1 METIMTLTNNTSQG
15 TILVIDEDVSV
26 ISSYIMHLE
35 ECGYEVLAAQDG
47 RAAIDLIA
55 VHAPDLIISDLR
67 IPSME
72 GHSFFGHLHKRWPE
86 IPVIVT
92 STTGDVS
99 DVVAC
104 LRKGASDFLIKPIE
118 DMAILSH
125 AVTKSIREI
134 KLKKQN
140 QAYKELLESRISK
153 SSNQLK
159 TTNLYLTEL
168 NRRLTEVVAS
178 SKRLSSCVTLE
189 SFGTRLLQEFG
200 HHLGASGGSLYIA
213 GQEGLRLVHCLD
225 GGHAPSLISYPV
237 EKSSPFGFAL
247 RQKEP
252 VLIGDIGSENALRPS
267 GYGGYHNGSFVIF
280 PLQNQEGKPFG
291 LVSIHG
297 KKKPPFVN
305 QDREVGGL
313 LASYSSETLRAV
325 RAMEALAKSEEKYRL
340 AALTASDL
348 ISEWSPATDDLVWF
362 GNIDAVIGSAPE
374 NRPTTM
380 EAWLSLIHPDDKKR
394 IAETYRENLH
404 CATAPPMDYRVRHLA
419 HGWRHFRE
427 RTSTIKSK
435 GGGSK
440 VLRACNDIT
449 REKSAE
455 EERIKF
461 ELKMQH
467 AQKLESLGIIA
478 GGIAHDFNNILMAVL
493 GHADI
498 TLEEV
503 GENPA
508 AEKSIN
514 NIITAGKRA
523 TELAQQLLVYSGK
536 GEVETTTVN
545 INSLVSDMMRLIDV
559 SVSKKVR
566 IIFHPGEHTPAVEGN
581 QSQLRQ
587 VILNLLTNAS
597 QAIGNTSGQ
606 IVIRTGK
613 IFCNKDD
620 LAVCSMPVRTGVDSP
635 LPEATYTF
643 IDIEDTGCGMD
654 ETAREKLFDPFYTT
668 KKTGTGLGMA
678 AVLGIVRQH
687 RGTMTISS
695 TPDVGTRIR
704 VFLPSSN
711 GKIEEKKVSETPPT
725 EKIIKQND
733 GLILIADDE
742 EPVRKISQRMA
753 EKLGFSV
760 ITACDG
766 KEAVSLYETHQKDI
780 SCIILDMTMPGL
792 NGSEALERIREL
804 NPSVKA
810 IIASGYGSDASES
823 EQDSD
828 DSCSYLQKPYQIAE
842 LRQVLQDVLNGH
854 GYSTP
859 E

>member
-1 METIMTLTNNTSQG
+1 METIMTLTNTTNQG
-15 TILVIDEDVSV
+15 TILVIDANASV
-26 ISSYIMHLE
+26 ISSYTLHLE
-35 ECGYEVLAAQDG
+35 ECGYDVLTAQDG
-47 RAAIDLIA
+47 RSAIDLIA
-55 VHAPDLIISDLR
+55 VHPPDLIISDLR

-72 GHSFFGHLHKRWPE
+72 GHSFFGHLNKRWPE

-92 STTGDVS
+92 STAGEVS
-99 DVVAC
+99 DVVAS
-104 LRKGASDFLIKPIE
+104 LRRGATDFLIKPIE

-125 AVTKSIREI
+125 AVTKAIREI
-134 KLKKQN
+134 KLKQQN
-140 QAYKELLESRISK
+140 QTYKELLETRTSK
-153 SSNQLK
+153 DSEKLK
-159 TTNLYLTEL
+159 TTNRYLTEL
-168 NRRLTEVVAS
+168 NRRLTEVMVS

-189 SFGTRLLQEFG
+189 SFGSRMLQEFG

-225 GGHAPSLISYPV
+225 DGHAPSLISYPV

-252 VLIGDIGSENALRPS
+252 VLIGDIDGAKELRPS

-280 PLQNQEGKPFG
+280 PLQNQQGKPFG
-291 LVSIHG
+291 FVSIHG
-297 KKKPPFVN
+297 KNKPPFVN

-394 IAETYRENLH
+394 IADTYRENIH

-427 RTSTIKSK
+427 RTTAIKSK
-435 GGGSK
+435 SGESK

-449 REKSAE
+449 VEKNAKD
-455 EERIKF
+455 ERIKL
-461 ELKMQH
+461 ELKIQH

-493 GHADI
+493 GHAEI
-498 TLEEV
+498 TLEKV
-503 GENPA
+503 GDNPA
-508 AEKSIN
+508 AEQSIN

-523 TELAQQLLVYSGK
+523 TELAQQLLIYSGK
-536 GEVETTTVN
+536 GDVETSTVN
-545 INSLVSDMMRLIDV
+545 INSIVSEMMRLIDV

-581 QSQLRQ
+581 KSQLRQ

-613 IFCNKDD
+613 VFCNKDD
-620 LAVCSMPVRTGVDSP
+620 LAACSMPVRTGVDPP
-635 LPEATYTF
+635 LPEATYTY

-678 AVLGIVRQH
+678 AVQGIVRHH

-711 GKIEEKKVSETPPT
+711 DEIEEQKVSEKLPS
-725 EKIIKQND
+725 EKMTQQKD

-766 KEAVSLYETHQKDI
+766 KEAVSLYEIHQKDI

-792 NGSEALERIREL
+792 NGREALERIREF

-810 IIASGYGSDASES
+810 IIASGYGSHTSES
-823 EQDSD
+823 GQDSD
-828 DSCSYLQKPYQIAE
+828 EPCPYLQKPYQIAE

-854 GYSTP
+854 GPSTP